1 MTEESCIFCKIVQ
14 KKAPAS
20 IIYENDK
27 VMAFL
32 SIRPLNEGHTLV
44 IPKRHYA
51 FVYEVPDE
59 EVADMYKL
67 AKEIAV
73 ALKKSVKADGIT
85 ITQQN
90 ESAAGQEVFHM
101 HVHVIPRYAGQRL
114 MRFTEAKEAT
124 RTRLDEVAD
133 LIKQQM

>member
-27 VMAFL
+27 VMAFP

-67 AKEIAV
+67 AKKIAV

-90 ESAAGQEVFHM
+90 ESAAGQEVFHL
-101 HVHVIPRYAGQRL
+101 HVHVIPRYTGQRL
-114 MRFTEAKEAT
+114 MRFTEAKEAA